1 MNEIRIRIGWSG
13 PSWPGL
19 VATIA
24 KHFGLQDRCPVRSC
38 GLLIDGTHTVDPRL
52 KLAGMMLYFTR
63 MLGNKPWARS

>member
-38 GLLIDGTHTVDPRL
+38 GLLIDGTHTGGSPL
-52 KLAGMMLYFTR
+52 KAC
-63 MLGNKPWARS
+63 GNDAIFYAYAR